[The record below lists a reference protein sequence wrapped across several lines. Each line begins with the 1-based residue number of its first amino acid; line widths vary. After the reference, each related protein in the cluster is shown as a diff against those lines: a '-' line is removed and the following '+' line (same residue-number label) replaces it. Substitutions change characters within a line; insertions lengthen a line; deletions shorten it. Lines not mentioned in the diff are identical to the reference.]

1 MRAVSIG
8 SRHQIVE
15 GKTGDWKRG
24 YSGIRSGPGRKNHLN
39 EKAGSRRHRSRHP
52 IEIYEDHRRRTIRRE
67 ISCGRGGGAIAD
79 YSWGSQRKSFE
90 DCEA

>member
-24 YSGIRSGPGRKNHLN
+24 YSGIRTGPA
-39 EKAGSRRHRSRHP
+39 EKIILAKRQGVAGEGAGIQST
-52 IEIYEDHRRRTIRRE
+52 YEDHRRRTIRRE

-79 YSWGSQRKSFE
+79 YSWGSQRQGIE
-90 DCEA
+90 DCES